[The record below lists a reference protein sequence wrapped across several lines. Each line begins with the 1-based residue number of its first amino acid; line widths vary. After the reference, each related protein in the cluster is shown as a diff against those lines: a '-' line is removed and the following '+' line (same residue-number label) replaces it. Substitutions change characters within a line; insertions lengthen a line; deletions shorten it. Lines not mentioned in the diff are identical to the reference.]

1 MFKIGVEVEGTRLTP
16 IKYSH
21 RDASTWYWFRCRCGN
36 VKRLRKGNVYHN
48 KIRPIRS
55 CGCLKREVNQS
66 HDGIGFKKG
75 HVPWHTG
82 KKVGEK
88 MGKNGG
94 GWNKGKVRITDPE
107 TGKFR
112 YVSPGRAD
120 AMFWG
125 LDGEVEPARVQPT
138 PWNKGMRKNEG

>member
-21 RDASTWYWFRCRCGN
+21 RDASTWYWFRCRCGT

-82 KKVGEK
+82 KKVGGK
-88 MGKNGG
+88 MGKTVEGG
-94 GWNKGKVRITDPE
+94 TRGRSGSQILR
-107 TGKFR
+107 
-112 YVSPGRAD
+112 PG
-120 AMFWG
+120 
-125 LDGEVEPARVQPT
+125 
-138 PWNKGMRKNEG
+138 NSGMCLQEEQMHCFMV